1 MDNTLTSVEIE
12 GMDYDSFTAEYGEVP
27 TLESL
32 KARYP
37 QYASDPDEAW
47 QALEEQNNESL
58 NRWLSQGRY

>member
-12 GMDYDSFTAEYGEVP
+12 GMDYESFTEEYGEVP
-27 TLESL
+27 NLESL

-37 QYASDPDEAW
+37 MYASDPDEAW